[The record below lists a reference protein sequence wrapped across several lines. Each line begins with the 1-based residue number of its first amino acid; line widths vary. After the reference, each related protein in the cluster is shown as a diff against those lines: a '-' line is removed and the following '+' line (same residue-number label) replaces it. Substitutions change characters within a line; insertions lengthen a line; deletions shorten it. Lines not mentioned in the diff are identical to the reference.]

1 MKEIAW
7 YVLGFSAAVCALAVG
22 LLLAPEAG
30 DAREASGG
38 LLQHLTPTEWADL
51 VVALLFGLTA
61 FVSGS
66 YLTSRAAAE
75 SDDAVVTVELLP
87 AESAA

>member
-7 YVLGFSAAVCALAVG
+7 YVLGFSIAVCALAMG
-22 LLLAPEAG
+22 LLLAPQSGAPAEQA
-30 DAREASGG
+30 GG
-38 LLQHLTPTEWADL
+38 LLQHLTPTQWADL
-51 VVALLFGLTA
+51 AVAVFFGLAA
-61 FVSGS
+61 FISGS

-75 SDDAVVTVELLP
+75 ADDASVAVELLP

>member
-1 MKEIAW
+1 VKEIAW

-22 LLLAPEAG
+22 LLLAP
-30 DAREASGG
+30 DAADPREATGG
-38 LLQHLTPTEWADL
+38 LLQHLSPSEWADL
-51 VVALLFGLTA
+51 VVALLFGLIA

-75 SDDAVVTVELLP
+75 ADDAAVTVELLP
-87 AESAA
+87 AETAA